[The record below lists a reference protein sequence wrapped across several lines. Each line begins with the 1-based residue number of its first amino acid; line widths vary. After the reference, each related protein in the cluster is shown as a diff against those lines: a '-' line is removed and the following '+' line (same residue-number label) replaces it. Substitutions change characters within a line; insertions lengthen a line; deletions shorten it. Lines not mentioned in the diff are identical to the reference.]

1 VLSLAQLAD
10 HNVDALHRHS
20 KSFHIPTKSNESKEP
35 QREGHAASSSIS
47 PVIACTTAID
57 EWRAWHASTAP
68 RHGPLGCRGR
78 RLVYKRPPP
87 HFCTGTPH
95 RQDPETVNPR
105 VLSTL
110 PREDTHKA
118 SWISQ
123 HFLSQS
129 RENPRASGA
138 LPASKLR
145 HTNLSTLYQSL
156 RRSLRRSLNTK
167 SSSPNMFGK
176 RSFASSKDR
185 SGKISKQPKRS
196 FRETS
201 KQKQQMIDKMESVR
215 MDSPM
220 MESVSPSLTSAI
232 VTIIVGA
239 DQRLFAAHEDVL
251 CHSPYFA
258 EALRGQFFESTNR
271 RIDLPTEEPEVFS
284 CILEYLYK
292 GDYYPRLVHDKRR
305 QTWMLEGAVT
315 SPDPNKRGDR
325 VAAVEPTFFHSGVN
339 DIILRDTAVYCAANR
354 YGLEE
359 LQKLSLRKQGLQSGI
374 EVGTILR
381 SARYAYENTPDSDSR
396 LRAHY
401 LALIIRSRK
410 TFKRSGTMQ
419 MEMELGGKLFFDL
432 FVAMCNHVDDIVD
445 AR

>member
-1 VLSLAQLAD
+1 
-10 HNVDALHRHS
+10 
-20 KSFHIPTKSNESKEP
+20 
-35 QREGHAASSSIS
+35 
-47 PVIACTTAID
+47 
-57 EWRAWHASTAP
+57 
-68 RHGPLGCRGR
+68 
-78 RLVYKRPPP
+78 
-87 HFCTGTPH
+87 
-95 RQDPETVNPR
+95 
-105 VLSTL
+105 
-110 PREDTHKA
+110 
-118 SWISQ
+118 
-123 HFLSQS
+123 
-129 RENPRASGA
+129 
-138 LPASKLR
+138 
-145 HTNLSTLYQSL
+145 
-156 RRSLRRSLNTK
+156 
-167 SSSPNMFGK
+167 MFGK

-185 SGKISKQPKRS
+185 SGKITKQPKRS
-196 FRETS
+196 FREDS
-201 KQKQQMIDKMESVR
+201 RQKQRIVDKMESVR

-220 MESVSPSLTSAI
+220 VEQVSPSLTSAI
-232 VTIIVGA
+232 VTIVVGP

-271 RIDLPTEEPEVFS
+271 RIDLPIEEPEIFS

-305 QTWMLEGAVT
+305 QTWMLEGAVS
-315 SPDPNKRGDR
+315 SPDPNKGDR
-325 VAAVEPTFFHSGVN
+325 VAAVEPTFFHSAVG
-339 DIILRDTAVYCAANR
+339 DLILRDTAVYCAADR

-359 LQKLSLRKQGLQSGI
+359 LKKLSLRKQGLQSGI

-419 MEMELGGKLFFDL
+419 MEMEMGGKLFFDL

-445 AR
+445 ARYASFFPPVVSCLSFKLECNR